1 MKRRDLILAS
11 ASALLP
17 AFARGATPC
26 PPPQISVSGGGSATT
41 TCGSPVPSGG
51 YSTTFTVTESTLSEG
66 GAWINGKSAGLAWN
80 NIQSSGGRAGA
91 THIMASAPP
100 YDDCIACINPNFVTL
115 PANQYAQGTVYRAS
129 GYTTG
134 HEVEL
139 LVRFS
144 ITANSARGYE
154 VYWSTNGGLYIVRWN
169 GPINSFTSLVTTS
182 PGLANSGDV
191 VRVEAIGSL
200 ITVKING
207 SAVLSVNDSTWSSGQ
222 AGIGLNPWGVGSDF
236 FSYTWDSFSC
246 GGA

>member
-1 MKRRDLILAS
+1 MKRRDLIIAS

-41 TCGSPVPSGG
+41 TCGSPSPGG
-51 YSTTFTVTESTLSEG
+51 SYSTTFAGTENPLSEG
-66 GAWINGKSAGLAWN
+66 GAWVNGKSTGLAWN

-91 THIMASAPP
+91 THIMVSAPP
-100 YDDCIACINPNFVTL
+100 YDDCMAHINPAFRAFA
-115 PANQYAQGTVYRAS
+115 ANQYAQGTVYRAP

-139 LVRFS
+139 LVRCS
-144 ITANSARGYE
+144 ITANVARGYE

-169 GPINSFTSLVTTS
+169 GPINNFTVLAGYGA
-182 PGLANSGDV
+182 GLANAGDV
-191 VRVEAIGSL
+191 MRVEAAGSL

-207 SAVLSVNDSTWSSGQ
+207 ST
-222 AGIGLNPWGVGSDF
+222 
-236 FSYTWDSFSC
+236 
-246 GGA
+246 